1 MQQTLDYLSD
11 AFDAFTKHESLPQT
25 LCADEM
31 LIECTLTAVQREWLN
46 TFVRLWETSESLIC
60 PTDET
65 RSNGPRL

>member
-11 AFDAFTKHESLPQT
+11 AFDAFTKCESLPQT

-31 LIECTLTAVQREWLN
+31 LIECTLTPAQREWL
-46 TFVRLWETSESLIC
+46 TAFVRLWSASESLIYV
-60 PTDET
+60 TDET